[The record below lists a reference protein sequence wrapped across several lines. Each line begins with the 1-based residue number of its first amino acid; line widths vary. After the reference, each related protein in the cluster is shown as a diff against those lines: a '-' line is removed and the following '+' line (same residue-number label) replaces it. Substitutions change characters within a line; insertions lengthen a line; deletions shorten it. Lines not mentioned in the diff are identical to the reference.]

1 MAAGGQDRHC
11 DTPGP
16 PRATSWRLYFQR
28 WLPSPHQKPHWTVN
42 ALQNAG
48 DACRTQPW
56 LLQDGTG
63 TVTHRGHLEG
73 GLGGATSSAGYFI
86 LIKEGS
92 AFTAL
97 PADQF
102 YTFRPKQK

>member
-1 MAAGGQDRHC
+1 MLQSRKMLDPYQACYHTHSRQEKACKH
-11 DTPGP
+11 DTAN
-16 PRATSWRLYFQR
+16 R
-28 WLPSPHQKPHWTVN
+28 
-42 ALQNAG
+42 
-48 DACRTQPW
+48 RTQPW

>member
-1 MAAGGQDRHC
+1 MRIALLLLLTQSRHQRFC
-11 DTPGP
+11 DMENP
-16 PRATSWRLYFQR
+16 
-28 WLPSPHQKPHWTVN
+28 
-42 ALQNAG
+42 
-48 DACRTQPW
+48 ACRTQPW

-73 GLGGATSSAGYFI
+73 GLGSASSSAGYFV

-92 AFTAL
+92 SFTAL
-97 PADQF
+97 PAEQF

>member
-1 MAAGGQDRHC
+1 MRGLLSIHGTRETRSAAQTCLLLCHC
-11 DTPGP
+11 FFSA
-16 PRATSWRLYFQR
+16 ATTKDSNV
-28 WLPSPHQKPHWTVN
+28 TVVP
-42 ALQNAG
+42 
-48 DACRTQPW
+48 CRRTQPW

-73 GLGGATSSAGYFI
+73 GLGSASSSAGYFV

-97 PADQF
+97 PAEHF

>member
-1 MAAGGQDRHC
+1 MRGLKLPTNRTWEIGSAAQTC
-11 DTPGP
+11 SLLCCCFCSAA
-16 PRATSWRLYFQR
+16 ATGD
-28 WLPSPHQKPHWTVN
+28 HDVTVVP
-42 ALQNAG
+42 
-48 DACRTQPW
+48 CRRTQPW
-56 LLQDGTG
+56 LLHDGAG

-73 GLGGATSSAGYFI
+73 GLGSASASAGYFV

-97 PADQF
+97 PAEQF